1 MEAVKQPLEAVK
13 QPRVDVIHHPHPER
27 RTMKPHWITYHE
39 QRGELRKSSLHVFT
53 NSLATNIQRNIK
65 LFSNYST
72 RYNFLIDIRP
82 WNENANGTVYG
93 LGAIHKRRWPIFP
106 KL

>member
-39 QRGELRKSSLHVFT
+39 QRGELRKSSEHVFT
-53 NSLATNIQRNIK
+53 NSVTTNVLKKYYEFFIFL
-65 LFSNYST
+65 LFYVVQ
-72 RYNFLIDIRP
+72 FFD
-82 WNENANGTVYG
+82 
-93 LGAIHKRRWPIFP
+93 
-106 KL
+106 